1 MRIQHQFYDKFLIF
15 CYILLFKTKCASV
28 LERSI
33 IDSSARNFP
42 CTEKMF
48 LPLFNSLCEIYFH
61 QVNISYKFPIYFKL
75 SGRSKTW
82 FDFSKFCRILLHSFF
97 FFSLFV
103 SRFFSFFII
112 YWLRWYNF
120 SKLEVPLVR
129 SIFIGILNFLFY
141 FDP

>member
-1 MRIQHQFYDKFLIF
+1 MEKQSKQVIFQKRNEDTKIEKLWFLRIQHQFYDKFLIF

-75 SGRSKTW
+75 SGRSKA
-82 FDFSKFCRILLHSFF
+82 
-97 FFSLFV
+97 
-103 SRFFSFFII
+103 
-112 YWLRWYNF
+112 
-120 SKLEVPLVR
+120 
-129 SIFIGILNFLFY
+129 
-141 FDP
+141 